1 MREKKKIY
9 GGRMEGNWNN
19 CNKCQFVAVACSIHL
34 EHTAQAFSTFFIRT
48 KDTEYKNFVYIHFI
62 LIYSKKQWMAASTTF
77 ILIFTIMLWSL
88 YCVINRHIYTYMY
101 MWCICV
107 NSRKILLVDILNILH
122 VKKYVKIS
130 HELELQVCGVLM
142 NSISSVTKCTIC
154 QLVPESKHSI
164 QC

>member
-9 GGRMEGNWNN
+9 GGRREGNWNK
-19 CNKCQFVAVACSIHL
+19 CNKSHCSISKHL
-34 EHTAQAFSTFFIRT
+34 EHTAQAFSPFFSGT
-48 KDTEYKNFVYIHFI
+48 KDLKYKNVVYIHFI
-62 LIYSKKQWMAASTTF
+62 WIYSKRQWMAVATKF
-77 ILIFTIMLWSL
+77 VLIFTIMLWSL

-122 VKKYVKIS
+122 VKKYIKRS
-130 HELELQVCGVLM
+130 HKLEPQVCGVLM

-164 QC
+164 RC